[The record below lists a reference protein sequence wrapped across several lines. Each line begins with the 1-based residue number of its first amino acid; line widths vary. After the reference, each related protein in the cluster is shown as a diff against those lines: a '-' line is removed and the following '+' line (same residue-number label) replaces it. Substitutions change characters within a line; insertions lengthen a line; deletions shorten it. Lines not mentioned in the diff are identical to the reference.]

1 MLEIG
6 GFRLYV
12 VGAECKALENVTIRI
27 LCPLSVA
34 SRGSKSLCYRCQHN
48 RIIEINESGADG
60 GILRLT

>member
-27 LCPLSVA
+27 LVLSAWPVEVQNLSVTDA
-34 SRGSKSLCYRCQHN
+34 S
-48 RIIEINESGADG
+48 ITE
-60 GILRLT
+60 